1 MSKNNGISEQ
11 ASEKKSFFKRYR
23 VAILIASIAIAG
35 IGVLAYDWFNT
46 AGGTKVSKFGVM
58 KIKQNAI
65 TIRKEANAKDTLGK
79 RIVIERDGKNP
90 VEAIWYEPEGR
101 TEDLPVF
108 VYAHGGAW
116 ISLDAIDVDEYMKK
130 VADSVNCVV
139 VNINYKLLQT
149 EPFPYQ
155 QEEMVD
161 TIKWLQENAESLKVQ
176 PENVVISGGS
186 AGGHITAGT
195 ALLLSRENIKIAAQL
210 LEMPFLDFAGPEED
224 DLGMFTGLI
233 GQLHKTFSPDIPA
246 DDPILSPPHAS
257 AEELKKL
264 PPAYFILGKQDPL
277 HLQGERYAQ
286 ILEKVGIYTNIKYFD
301 TKHGYTV
308 DKTDENGKTVSVVDI
323 ENTEAGEQ
331 YKIEL
336 LQNIFNK

>member
-1 MSKNNGISEQ
+1 M
-11 ASEKKSFFKRYR
+11 
-23 VAILIASIAIAG
+23 
-35 IGVLAYDWFNT
+35 
-46 AGGTKVSKFGVM
+46 SKFGVM

-246 DDPILSPPHAS
+246 DDPILSPPCFSGRTEEAS
-257 AEELKKL
+257 PCLFYPWEAR
-264 PPAYFILGKQDPL
+264 PASFAGGTICTDLGESG
-277 HLQGERYAQ
+277 HLYEY
-286 ILEKVGIYTNIKYFD
+286 
-301 TKHGYTV
+301 
-308 DKTDENGKTVSVVDI
+308 
-323 ENTEAGEQ
+323 
-331 YKIEL
+331 
-336 LQNIFNK
+336 